1 MLKPFVKH
9 LFIRINKP
17 KKILEQTSFPT
28 EEPLYEVQ
36 ILDTHSG
43 MDMINIPELKKAWNL
58 YSQKKLK
65 FWQFDF
71 IVFSH
76 IPKWMVRYC
85 NHAWMVGARYC
96 KYEFEFMLVP
106 WNNLTVPPNYKAFG

>member
-1 MLKPFVKH
+1 MLSICSSE
-9 LFIRINKP
+9 LTSQN
-17 KKILEQTSFPT
+17 KILEQTSFRT

-43 MDMINIPELKKAWNL
+43 IDMINIPELKKAWNL

-71 IVFSH
+71 IVLSYTQ
-76 IPKWMVRYC
+76 MD
-85 NHAWMVGARYC
+85 G
-96 KYEFEFMLVP
+96 
-106 WNNLTVPPNYKAFG
+106 

>member
-17 KKILEQTSFPT
+17 NKILEQTSFPT

-43 MDMINIPELKKAWNL
+43 MDMINIPELKKA
-58 YSQKKLK
+58 
-65 FWQFDF
+65 
-71 IVFSH
+71 
-76 IPKWMVRYC
+76 
-85 NHAWMVGARYC
+85 
-96 KYEFEFMLVP
+96 
-106 WNNLTVPPNYKAFG
+106 